1 MLGPLP
7 MLGMDGRVAMFGR
20 LGMIEMIAYGLVAD
34 FSFPRRR
41 CAGGDYQ
48 CLAMTI
54 SDYGDDVF

>member
-1 MLGPLP
+1 